1 MNFVETNY
9 GVIVRRALSMST
21 LLKNTKKR
29 EIINALQNTLV
40 TRIKD
45 MITHN
50 KLIKTSANSP
60 TKTTNS
66 IGNVLGQQ
74 RKLNDGLCYEGS
86 CKFYTNFCPVSYS
99 PRVSPSSFWEAMISI
114 LSSNHVL
121 QFCIIFISFE

>member
-50 KLIKTSANSP
+50 KFN
-60 TKTTNS
+60 
-66 IGNVLGQQ
+66 
-74 RKLNDGLCYEGS
+74 
-86 CKFYTNFCPVSYS
+86 
-99 PRVSPSSFWEAMISI
+99 
-114 LSSNHVL
+114 
-121 QFCIIFISFE
+121 

>member
-74 RKLNDGLCYEGS
+74 RN
-86 CKFYTNFCPVSYS
+86 
-99 PRVSPSSFWEAMISI
+99 
-114 LSSNHVL
+114 
-121 QFCIIFISFE
+121 